1 MMPTGHLPYSLQ
13 EGPGSPAYTHWLCGS
28 NIRSHCSSSRP
39 IGPRSHLCH
48 RKGSP
53 EKCSVRWNTWRR
65 SHCTS
70 FLKRA
75 RHECE
80 GRAPCNSSV
89 KARKDLNLTV
99 DPGRLIPLSKS
110 LRGAVFVCSIYTH
123 RLPGWLVLLMTLT
136 RDSSWEPNSSLT
148 CSQTFEVQRQFV
160 RVVGTVRV
168 AIALPLRAE
177 KTAPVPTAKF
187 LWSTGTIDWRKRK
200 TAALL
205 LQLAA
210 TSF

>member
-1 MMPTGHLPYSLQ
+1 MVPDADETLRLIFRLFCMNCKLILVCWSLSSMMPTGHLPYSLQ

-53 EKCSVRWNTWRR
+53 EKCSVHWNTWRR

-75 RHECE
+75 RHGCE

-89 KARKDLNLTV
+89 KARNDLNLTV

-110 LRGAVFVCSIYTH
+110 LRDAAPFLFAAFIRTSFLGDWCCWWHWPEIPA
-123 RLPGWLVLLMTLT
+123 
-136 RDSSWEPNSSLT
+136 E
-148 CSQTFEVQRQFV
+148 SQTAV
-160 RVVGTVRV
+160 
-168 AIALPLRAE
+168 LPAARHLRFRGSSSE
-177 KTAPVPTAKF
+177 
-187 LWSTGTIDWRKRK
+187 WSGQS
-200 TAALL
+200 A
-205 LQLAA
+205 
-210 TSF
+210 